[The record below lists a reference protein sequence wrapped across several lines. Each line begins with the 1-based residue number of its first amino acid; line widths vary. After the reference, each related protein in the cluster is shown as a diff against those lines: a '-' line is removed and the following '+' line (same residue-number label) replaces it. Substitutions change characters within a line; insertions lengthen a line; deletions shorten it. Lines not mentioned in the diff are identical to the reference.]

1 MSEHRDQVAAALH
14 DIVVDVCL
22 NDGPDDTVYDYADR
36 IVERFVA
43 AVPALS
49 AIGGLDE
56 ALASE
61 VARAIVAM
69 FNAAGQGQRAHS
81 QALDDALASVRR
93 AAALAQQTTER
104 SEPLDVERLAR
115 ALFRGDIGCEGH
127 GHRTRHMASDHRE
140 DAEFIAAEYARLAEQ
155 GEQG

>member
-1 MSEHRDQVAAALH
+1 MSEHRDQVAAA
-14 DIVVDVCL
+14 
-22 NDGPDDTVYDYADR
+22 
-36 IVERFVA
+36 
-43 AVPALS
+43 VP
-49 AIGGLDE
+49 GGLAE

-115 ALFRGDIGCEGH
+115 ALQESGIHDDPWSGG
-127 GHRTRHMASDHRE
+127 AA
-140 DAEFIAAEYARLAEQ
+140 DAIAERVAFEYARLQ